1 MIRAKPLEWKGGSA
15 PFANSYFSRSV
26 NVYTDDF
33 VLLYMGSFIGEYGSV
48 DALLA
53 AAQAHADNL
62 VRDMAQPVTPEDA
75 ARVLLEDEFKLIYS
89 EFGMAAWKEWAKQPY
104 DAGVAMALTY
114 AAIAGLRAIV
124 TPPQEKALQE
134 LADLGQEFDAAPQEK
149 AE

>member
-1 MIRAKPLEWKGGSA
+1 
-15 PFANSYFSRSV
+15 
-26 NVYTDDF
+26 
-33 VLLYMGSFIGEYGSV
+33 
-48 DALLA
+48 
-53 AAQAHADNL
+53 
-62 VRDMAQPVTPEDA
+62 MAQPVTPEDA